1 MALATA
7 ERLSRGRLSD
17 EILSSKIIDEVPL
30 HAMTTYY
37 KRRRRAVQC
46 RMTSSLKLYLLG
58 FYQKYEYK

>member
-30 HAMTTYY
+30 HAMTT
-37 KRRRRAVQC
+37 AAAAPC
-46 RMTSSLKLYLLG
+46 SAI
-58 FYQKYEYK
+58 